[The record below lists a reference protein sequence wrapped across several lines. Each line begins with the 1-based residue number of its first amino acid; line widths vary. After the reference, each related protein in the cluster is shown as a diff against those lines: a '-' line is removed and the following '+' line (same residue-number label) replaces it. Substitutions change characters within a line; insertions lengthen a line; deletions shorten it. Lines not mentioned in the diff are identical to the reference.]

1 MLANMSHSKYHL
13 TIGSVRRHVAVIST
27 RNGCLHFSKDV
38 ADRAVYTMVKLL
50 ANLLIALGIIFL
62 ILAYGPL
69 VKDEAWY
76 YLKNL
81 KSQKYVINSD
91 TAQKDSPFARF
102 ISTRPINIVPVNTEF
117 SVVIEKI
124 GVNAPIVADV
134 PVIDEKAYT
143 EALKSGVAHA
153 AVSAYPSDK
162 PGNTYLFA
170 HSSINFWELGRY
182 ATTFNLLR
190 KLDLGDRVHVFY
202 KGKTYV
208 YAVVNKEVLKGW
220 NTYPLTRPVVEPIL
234 TIQTC
239 DPPGTTL
246 NRLVVTAKL
255 I

>member
-1 MLANMSHSKYHL
+1 MFKILANS
-13 TIGSVRRHVAVIST
+13 
-27 RNGCLHFSKDV
+27 F
-38 ADRAVYTMVKLL
+38 
-50 ANLLIALGIIFL
+50 IALGIIFL

-69 VKDEAWY
+69 VKDEIWY

-81 KSQKYVINSD
+81 KSQEYLINSND
-91 TAQKDSPFARF
+91 AQKDSPFARF
-102 ISTRPINIVPVNTEF
+102 ISTRPVNIVPVNTEF

-134 PVIDEKAYT
+134 PVIDEKAYN
-143 EALKSGVAHA
+143 EALKNGVAHA

-170 HSSINFWELGRY
+170 HSSINFWELGKY

-190 KLDLGDRVHVFY
+190 KLDLGDRIHIFY
-202 KGKTYV
+202 KGKTFV
-208 YAVVNKEVLKGW
+208 YSVVNKEILKGW

-255 I
+255 VEVR